1 MENFDQYLE
10 PHKYYQHALKDI
22 HNENVEKYFDELTKQ
37 SGVNVEENK
46 ATIDKLKKEQEKL
59 NKYSKAV
66 TRANV
71 VLALTII
78 FVIIGEIAGIIM
90 LIAGINS
97 KNGVLIGIGIPLMIL
112 AIGVLITWFV
122 VFRKKRKAAKEIK
135 AKQEAVVN
143 QIIGVAKGQM
153 AALNAIFTP
162 DMPIKI
168 ANQTSP
174 LIRFDEYQNNAT
186 VNRLCEQFGDHI
198 DDDASHST
206 LVIRSG
212 TVNTNPFMLRQ
223 VLKMRMLPEVYTG
236 TLVITY
242 TRRVSDGNGGTKTV
256 TVTQTLVAHVT
267 EPKPNYAVY
276 TSLNYYTD
284 AASKLSFARTPAG
297 YEGKSDKE
305 MDKIA
310 YKKEKQEAKKA
321 EKALKKG
328 GNYTQFSNSKFE
340 AYLNATGRDNELEYR
355 LLFTPLAQKNLEYT
369 FSSKEPYGDD
379 VYIDKNKMVTTVST
393 NHDANMDYS
402 GGSTNYVHYDY
413 EQIKKN
419 FITYNNNFYRGIYF
433 DLVPLLSI
441 PLYFQ
446 HQSAPYLSKA
456 DESTISYYEA
466 EALINSFEPVEF
478 KPKNCD
484 TTLILKPSVIGQNYI
499 EVTAH
504 GFKAIPRTT
513 FVPTLGGDGI
523 MHPVPVHYYE
533 YQPVQGNTVVNL
545 VNKLET
551 HSKSEDNGINYKMFK
566 ALLAK
571 N

>member
-22 HNENVEKYFDELTKQ
+22 HNENVEKCFEELTKK

-46 ATIDKLKKEQEKL
+46 ATMDKLRKEQEKL
-59 NKYSKAV
+59 NKFSKAV

-71 VLALTII
+71 LLAFTII
-78 FVIIGEIAGIIM
+78 FTIIFEVAGIVL
-90 LIAGINS
+90 LIAGINN
-97 KNGVLIGIGIPLMIL
+97 KNGAFIGIGVPLLVLGIAIL
-112 AIGVLITWFV
+112 VIWFA
-122 VFRKKRKAAKEIK
+122 VFKKKRKEAKEVK
-135 AKQEAVVN
+135 SKQEAVVN
-143 QIIGVAKGQM
+143 QIIGEAKGQM
-153 AALNAIFTP
+153 APLNAIFTP
-162 DMPIKI
+162 DIPIKI
-168 ANQTSP
+168 ANESSP
-174 LIRFDEYQNNAT
+174 LIRFDDYQNNTT
-186 VNRLCEQFGDHI
+186 VNRLSEQFGDKLDTNI
-198 DDDASHST
+198 AHST
-206 LVIRSG
+206 LVLRSG

-267 EPKPNYAVY
+267 EPKPNYSVF

-297 YEGKSDKE
+297 LEGKSDKE

-310 YKKEKQEAKKA
+310 YKKEKEEAKKA

-369 FSSKEPYGDD
+369 FSSKDPYGDD

-393 NHDANMDYS
+393 SHDSNMDYS

-419 FITYNNNFYRGIYF
+419 FINYNNNFYRGIYF

-466 EALINSFEPVEF
+466 EALINTFEPQQF

-484 TTLILKPSVIGQNYI
+484 TSVILKPNVIGKNYI
-499 EVTAH
+499 EVTAY
-504 GFKAIPRTT
+504 GYKAIPRTT

-533 YQPVQGNTVVNL
+533 YQPVEGNTTVNL
-545 VNKLET
+545 NNKLET
-551 HSKSEDNGINYKMFK
+551 HGNPSDNGINYKMFK
-566 ALLAK
+566 ANLAK
-571 N
+571 